1 MSDFSKYLDNLEE
14 LVNTYKTN
22 KKSSGLY
29 LNLFLML
36 LAFFILYPIFK
47 AGPRGFWLWLVAVLF
62 ITNNIIKA
70 LLAQRNLYLLTDRRL
85 IYLEAVNTSDFKI
98 KRYIHLSHIEVMKKH
113 HIYSI
118 ELMISGK
125 KYYINNIKQRDL
137 LYDSLEIYLK
147 NQNLV

>member
-14 LVNTYKTN
+14 LVSIHKTN

-29 LNLFLML
+29 FNLFLML
-36 LAFFILYPIFK
+36 LAFFILHPIFQ
-47 AGPRGFWLWLVAVLF
+47 AGPKGFWLWLMAVLF
-62 ITNNIIKA
+62 IINNIIKA

-98 KRYIHLSHIEVMKKH
+98 KRYIHLSHIEAMKKH
-113 HIYSI
+113 HSFSI
-118 ELMISGK
+118 ELIISGN
-125 KYYINNIKQRDL
+125 KYYINNLKQRAL
-137 LYDSLEIYLK
+137 LYNSLEIYLK

>member
-14 LVNTYKTN
+14 ITSIHKTN
-22 KKSSGLY
+22 NKSSGLY

-36 LAFFILYPIFK
+36 LAFFILYPVFR
-47 AGPRGFWLWLVAVLF
+47 AGPKGFWFWLIAVLF

-70 LLAQRNLYLLTDRRL
+70 LLAQRNLYLLTNKRL
-85 IYLEAVNTSDFKI
+85 IYMEAVNTSDFKI
-98 KRYIHLSHIEVMKKH
+98 KRYIHLSHIEAIKK
-113 HIYSI
+113 YRNFSI
-118 ELMISGK
+118 SLTVSGG
-125 KYYINNIKQRDL
+125 KYYINNLKQRDL